1 MAIKT
6 AQNNLAIH
14 FRNLHTPGH
23 PILLTNVYDAATAS
37 LIANHPSTKAIAT
50 ASYAIAASQGIPD
63 EALTLPRNLAA
74 VRSIAA
80 ILKPNTLPENK
91 DSTENTTK
99 LPLTVDVQDG
109 YADVAETIREIISV
123 GAVGCNIEDLD
134 GATGQLRPLSEAVAR
149 IELAVRT
156 AAELGVPDFVV
167 NARTDVLGDNPG
179 GKPGSIEDAI
189 ERGRAFLKA
198 GACTVFVWGGAGG
211 RGVSKEEIKELAVAF
226 QGRLNVKLVLRD
238 GFLTVPEVKELGVAR
253 ISLGP
258 ELYRAAMSGFMQKA
272 DAKITIFKLPPNM
285 GSHRR
290 LPSFLP
296 VDNPTRPFWRTEPH
310 PLDELRST
318 ETLPDQSDIVII
330 GAGYSSVSIAYHLLK
345 HFEGYNKSHPAITIL
360 EARQICSGAT
370 GRNGGHLR
378 PDLYDRIPTY
388 IKRHGVDAAA
398 EVANFELSHIK
409 VLKDLL
415 AEENIDCDFNI
426 TRCLSKNYEDL
437 VSRGLDFADDI
448 HYTPSKNAQ
457 GISGVKDAK
466 ACLSYTS
473 GTLWPYKLILGL
485 LSKIADSPA
494 VNVQAFTPVISV
506 VSDNSGHVIHTPRGT
521 VRASKVVYA
530 SNAYTSGLLPEYSA
544 SIVPCRGI
552 CCHIGIPDGK
562 TAPFLP
568 YSYVIGTKT
577 GESGGSYLISRPDGS
592 IIVGGAQR
600 TFMDQKDQWYGVIDD
615 STLIEPAKDYYNDFM
630 QRTFTGWEDS
640 GAYVKEIWTGI
651 MGYSYDTS
659 PHVGEVPGKPGQ
671 YICAGFDGHGMPV
684 IFLSAKGLT
693 DMIHHGKS
701 FEDVHLPRLYN
712 STAVRITN
720 ARDGPEGGDI
730 FSLN

>member
-6 AQNNLAIH
+6 AQNNQAIH

-63 EALTLPRNLAA
+63 DALTLPRNLAA

-80 ILKPNTLPENK
+80 ILKPNNLPENK
-91 DSTENTTK
+91 GSDETTTK
-99 LPLTVDVQDG
+99 LPLTVDIQDG
-109 YADVAETIREIISV
+109 YADIAETIKELINL

-134 GATGQLRPLSEAVAR
+134 GTTGQLRPLSEAVAR

-167 NARTDVLGDNPG
+167 NARTDVLGDNTG
-179 GKPGSIEDAI
+179 GKPGSIQDAI
-189 ERGRAFLKA
+189 ERGRAFLRA

-211 RGVSKEEIKELAVAF
+211 RGVSREEIKELVVAF

-258 ELYRAAMSGFMQKA
+258 ELYRAAMSGFKEKA
-272 DAKITIFKLPPNM
+272 DAVLASYN
-285 GSHRR
+285 

-318 ETLPDQSDIVII
+318 EALPSQSDIVIV
-330 GAGYSSVSIAYHLLK
+330 GAGYSGVSIAYHLLK
-345 HFEGYNKSHPAITIL
+345 PLEGHNTPHPAITIL

-398 EVANFELSHIK
+398 EN
-409 VLKDLL
+409 LL
-415 AEENIDCDFNI
+415 TEENIDCDFNI
-426 TRCLSKNYEDL
+426 TRCLSVYLDEEAGEKAREKYEDL
-437 VSRGLDFADDI
+437 VSRGLVFADDV
-448 HYTPSKNAQ
+448 HYTPSKNAE
-457 GISGVKDAK
+457 GISGVKGAK

-485 LSKIADSPA
+485 LSKIVDSPA

-506 VSDNSGHVIHTPRGT
+506 VSDNSGHIIHTPRGS
-521 VRASKVVYA
+521 VRTSKVVYA

-552 CCHIGIPDGK
+552 CCHIGIPEGK
-562 TAPFLP
+562 PVPFLP
-568 YSYVIGTKT
+568 YSYGIGTKT

-592 IIVGGAQR
+592 IIVG
-600 TFMDQKDQWYGVIDD
+600 
-615 STLIEPAKDYYNDFM
+615 EPTKDYYNDFM
-630 QRTFTGWEDS
+630 QLTFRGWEDS

-659 PHVGEVPGKPGQ
+659 PHVGEVPGRHGQ

-684 IFLSAKGLT
+684 IFLTAKGLA

-701 FEDVHLPRLYN
+701 FEDVHLPRLYK
-712 STAVRITN
+712 STAARLMN
-720 ARDGPEGGDI
+720 AQDGPEGGDI